1 MMKDKET
8 PQKSL
13 IASNGDGETKKR
25 NEIEENQVSLKDK
38 VEP

>member
-13 IASNGDGETKKR
+13 ITANGEEEAKKK
-25 NEIEENQVSLKDK
+25 NEIKENHVSLKDK

>member
-13 IASNGDGETKKR
+13 IASNGDEETKKK
-25 NEIEENQVSLKDK
+25 NGFEENQVSLKDK

>member
-13 IASNGDGETKKR
+13 ITANGEEETKKK
-25 NEIEENQVSLKDK
+25 NELEENQISLKDK